1 MRTGIYSH
9 IHYIIISMSNQPVKG
24 EIIVA
29 TGSRKVT
36 TIPIVGDGQLLT
48 TDSQSATGLSYIDIS
63 VLLNLNKK
71 IFSAYDSAGS
81 INISGGP
88 TAITWATE
96 SRKDTDCYTHA
107 ANSSSVTVTKAG
119 NYRITANITAAT
131 AISLTQTSC
140 YARLEVNTGGGFVT
154 VPGATSWGNLGTIT
168 GGAATMTIDYV
179 GAVTAGSIFR
189 IVSERISGAGLT
201 ATITNASRLIIE
213 SI

>member
-1 MRTGIYSH
+1 
-9 IHYIIISMSNQPVKG
+9 MSNPPAKG

-36 TIPIVGDGQLLT
+36 TIPIVGDGQLLM
-48 TDSQSATGLSYIDIS
+48 TDSQSATGLSYVDVSTI
-63 VLLNLNKK
+63 LNANKK

-96 SRKDTDCYTHA
+96 SRKDSDCYTHA
-107 ANSSSVTVTKAG
+107 VNSSSVTVTKNG
-119 NYRITANITAAT
+119 NYHVTANITAAT
-131 AISLTQTSC
+131 AVSLIQTTC
-140 YARLEVNTGGGFVT
+140 YSRLEINTGSGFVT

-179 GAVTAGSIFR
+179 GSVTSGSIFR

-201 ATITNASRLIIE
+201 ATIINASRLTIE
-213 SI
+213 SV